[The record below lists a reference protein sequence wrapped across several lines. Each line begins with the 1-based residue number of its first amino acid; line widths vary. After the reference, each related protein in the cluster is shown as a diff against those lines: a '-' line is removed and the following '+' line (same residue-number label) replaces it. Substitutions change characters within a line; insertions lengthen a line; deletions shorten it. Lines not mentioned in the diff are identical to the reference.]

1 LILRVSSGDV
11 LSSEKRLG
19 LEISLYQILQIFSI
33 TMLEKVPILSVLEA
47 FSSRSDLRD
56 TSNQLILFDF

>member
-1 LILRVSSGDV
+1 LRVSSGDV
-11 LSSEKRLG
+11 LSSEKCLG

-33 TMLEKVPILSVLEA
+33 TILEKVPILSLLEA
-47 FSSRSDLRD
+47 FSSRYDLRD

>member
-11 LSSEKRLG
+11 LSSEKCLG

-33 TMLEKVPILSVLEA
+33 TILEKVPILSLLEA
-47 FSSRSDLRD
+47 FSSRYDLRD